1 LQVAGP
7 CGHGHA
13 WTMTMQRERGR
24 RREGRAYL
32 AGSSGT
38 GVRLILLL
46 SRLTRVLAELVCN
59 KAQRSRPT
67 HIATWT
73 TWTTWCAWCALS
85 ALGRIS
91 SCSLGCCH
99 LGCEL
104 QLRSAPRCPAP
115 ASWLGSQ
122 AGRRTYTHL
131 ELCCRVSRWSYW
143 SCGEIQRESKCVER
157 GVGQREQAGR

>member
-1 LQVAGP
+1 
-7 CGHGHA
+7 
-13 WTMTMQRERGR
+13 MTMQRERG

-46 SRLTRVLAELVCN
+46 SRLTRVLAELVCG

-67 HIATWT
+67 HIA

-99 LGCEL
+99 LRCKL

-143 SCGEIQRESKCVER
+143 SCEGIQQESKCVER
-157 GVGQREQAGR
+157 GVSQREQAGK